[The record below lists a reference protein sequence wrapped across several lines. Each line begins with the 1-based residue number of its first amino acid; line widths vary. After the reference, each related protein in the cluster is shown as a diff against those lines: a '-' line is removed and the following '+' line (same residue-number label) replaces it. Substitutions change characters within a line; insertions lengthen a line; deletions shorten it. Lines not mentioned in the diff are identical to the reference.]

1 MENSIYVVVY
11 SPSTDE
17 IYLERELADDEI
29 MDARVFAN
37 QVADMFSAEIDES
50 DGYIPNCSGDI
61 RVEFRPDKDNP
72 THIWSGESF
81 YFKSE

>member
-1 MENSIYVVVY
+1 MENSMYVVVY
-11 SPSTDE
+11 SPSTGE

-37 QVADMFSAEIDES
+37 QVADMLSADIDEA
-50 DGYIPNCSGDI
+50 DGYLPSCFGDF
-61 RVEFRPDKDNP
+61 RVEFRPDKNNP
-72 THIWSGESF
+72 THLRSEESF